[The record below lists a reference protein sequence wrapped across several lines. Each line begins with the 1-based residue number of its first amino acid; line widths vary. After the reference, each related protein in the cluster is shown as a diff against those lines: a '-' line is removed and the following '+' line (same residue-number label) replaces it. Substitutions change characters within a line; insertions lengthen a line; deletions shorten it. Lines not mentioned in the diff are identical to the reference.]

1 MKEARIEKAYEL
13 ARERYAECGVDTE
26 EALHQL
32 GALAI
37 SMHCWQGDDVT
48 GFEKSGSL
56 SDGGIMATGN
66 YPGKARTPDEL
77 RSDMAKALSLVPGK
91 HRANIHAL
99 YAETGGKKVERD
111 QLAPEH
117 FSQWTDWA
125 KSLEIGM
132 DFNPSFFAHPKAASG
147 LTLTHPDR
155 AIRRFWIE
163 HGIAC
168 RRIGESIGR
177 ALGKP
182 CVTNV
187 WIPDGSKD
195 NPVDRR
201 SPRLRLDEA
210 LDEIFSRE
218 VDPAFNVD
226 AVESK
231 LFGIGSECYVAGSHE
246 FYLAYAVRNNKVL
259 CLDMGHF
266 HPTESVADKISALLV
281 HLDAVLLHV
290 SRGVRWDSD
299 HVVILNDDLQA
310 VADELVRG
318 GYLDRVYL
326 ALDYFD
332 ASINRIV
339 AWVTGMRNL
348 QKALLVALLEPLA
361 ALRAAEHGGDNT
373 GRLALLEEAKMMPV
387 APVWDCF
394 CLRANVPVGSDWL
407 TVVRDY
413 EKHDLSKR

>member
-1 MKEARIEKAYEL
+1 VKEATLEKAYQL

-26 EALHQL
+26 QALHTL
-32 GALAI
+32 GTLAI
-37 SMHCWQGDDVT
+37 SLHCWQGDDVT
-48 GFEKSGSL
+48 GFERSGTL

-77 RSDMAKALSLVPGK
+77 RSDMAKVLSLVPGK
-91 HRANIHAL
+91 HRVNLHAI
-99 YAETGGKKVERD
+99 YAETGDKKVDRD
-111 QLAPEH
+111 HLAPEH
-117 FSQWTDWA
+117 FSRWMDWA
-125 KSLEIGM
+125 KSLDIGM

-168 RRIGESIGR
+168 RRIGETIGR
-177 ALGKP
+177 TLDKP
-182 CVTNV
+182 CVTNL

-195 NPVDRR
+195 NPIDRR
-201 SPRLRLDEA
+201 APRLRLDES

-246 FYLAYAVRNNKVL
+246 FYLAYAIRNNKVL

-281 HLDAVLLHV
+281 HLDALLLHV

-299 HVVILNDDLQA
+299 HVIILNDDLQA
-310 VADELVRG
+310 VASELVRG
-318 GYLDRVYL
+318 GYLNRVYL

-332 ASINRIV
+332 ASINRLA
-339 AWVTGMRNL
+339 AWTIGMRNM
-348 QKALLVALLEPLA
+348 QKALLTALLEPVSTIRTLEQA
-361 ALRAAEHGGDNT
+361 GDHA
-373 GRLALLEEAKMMPV
+373 GRLALMEETKMMP
-387 APVWDCF
+387 AAAVWDCF

-407 TVVRDY
+407 TAVRDY
-413 EKHDLSKR
+413 EKHVLSKR